1 MESIPSYEP
10 TTTIHILHRPVKE
23 VVPLILAATLIEDNR
38 NHLYADP
45 SALLDGSMRKTRS
58 GDLCWSPTINNSKKA
73 LITGNKYLQ
82 CGKEICMPTTLLEVE
97 QGTCKL
103 WITNYSQQPQL
114 ITKGMNIGTLT
125 NLEEN
130 TICFLNDVNPAKYIK
145 NQQSRKRNAREK
157 LRKLL
162 DAELTSDE
170 KEYLLHLLE
179 DFGDIFDFNRASKNH
194 GNTTVKHKIN
204 TGDSLPIKHR
214 PYRVSAAE
222 RAVIK
227 TEVQKMLK
235 EDVINSSESPWSS
248 PVVLVKKKNGEWRFC
263 VDYRRLNKVTKKDLY
278 PLPRI
283 DDALDYLAGAR
294 IFSMMDLK
302 SGYWQ
307 VELDDK
313 DREKTAFVTPDGL
326 FEFKVMP
333 FGLFNAPATFER
345 MMDSVLR
352 GLKWNICLCYLDDI
366 IVFAPN
372 FQEHQVRLRK
382 VLTCI
387 QEAGLSLNSSKC
399 CFGKKKLLIL
409 GHLVDEHGIYLDPEK
424 VAAVEKFPI
433 PQNIAGVRSF
443 LGISSYYRRF
453 IKSFANV
460 ARQLQELL
468 KKDAKFAWKSP
479 QKHSFATLKKSLIG
493 HPVFLHFQPE
503 ADTLIHSD
511 ASGYGIDAV
520 LVQMHDGQEKPI
532 AYASRSL
539 TPAEKNYSTTEEEC
553 LAVIWAISKFR
564 PYLFGKPFT
573 VVTDHHSLC
582 WLANVKDPTGRLA
595 RWALRL
601 QEYDITIVYKSG
613 RKHSDADSLSRNP
626 LISTSVETCD
636 EIPTLASVTEYIKEQ
651 LKDPK
656 LKSIIKVLKR
666 GDEYQNYLLKDGVL
680 YKKTFDPMGQKW
692 LLVVPKQLR
701 GYILRSLHD
710 APTAGHLGFA
720 KTYDHIRRK
729 YYLPG
734 LYGSTRRYISLC
746 KECQR
751 RKTPPQLPPGQLQPI
766 EPPDIPF
773 AKVGIDLLGRFPV
786 TRNGNRWIIVCT
798 DYLTSFTVTKAL
810 PTGEAIEVAKFI
822 VEEIILKH
830 GSPKEMISD
839 RGRTFLSNLV
849 KTINQLC
856 QTSHLLTTAYHP
868 QTNGLTESFNK
879 TLADMLSMYTDVEQK
894 NWDTVLPFV
903 TFAYNSAKQNSTG
916 FSPFFLIYGR
926 NITTPLDVILPH
938 NNDQDHDDS
947 YVQQLITRFEEARQL
962 AKIHIKDAQASDKR
976 RYYARH
982 RSVSYEIG
990 DLVWVYTPIRKVGLS
1005 EKLLRRYFGP
1015 YRITCQMSEVT
1026 YEVESMETYKK
1037 RRKLKNVV
1045 HVLRIKP
1052 YYEPKKQLGEE
1063 QHVVVSRR
1071 PVTRSQTRQQRD
1083 AVL

>member
-1 MESIPSYEP
+1 
-10 TTTIHILHRPVKE
+10 
-23 VVPLILAATLIEDNR
+23 
-38 NHLYADP
+38 
-45 SALLDGSMRKTRS
+45 
-58 GDLCWSPTINNSKKA
+58 
-73 LITGNKYLQ
+73 
-82 CGKEICMPTTLLEVE
+82 
-97 QGTCKL
+97 
-103 WITNYSQQPQL
+103 
-114 ITKGMNIGTLT
+114 
-125 NLEEN
+125 
-130 TICFLNDVNPAKYIK
+130 
-145 NQQSRKRNAREK
+145 
-157 LRKLL
+157 
-162 DAELTSDE
+162 
-170 KEYLLHLLE
+170 
-179 DFGDIFDFNRASKNH
+179 
-194 GNTTVKHKIN
+194 
-204 TGDSLPIKHR
+204 
-214 PYRVSAAE
+214 
-222 RAVIK
+222 
-227 TEVQKMLK
+227 
-235 EDVINSSESPWSS
+235 
-248 PVVLVKKKNGEWRFC
+248 
-263 VDYRRLNKVTKKDLY
+263 
-278 PLPRI
+278 
-283 DDALDYLAGAR
+283 
-294 IFSMMDLK
+294 
-302 SGYWQ
+302 
-307 VELDDK
+307 
-313 DREKTAFVTPDGL
+313 
-326 FEFKVMP
+326 
-333 FGLFNAPATFER
+333 
-345 MMDSVLR
+345 
-352 GLKWNICLCYLDDI
+352 
-366 IVFAPN
+366 
-372 FQEHQVRLRK
+372 
-382 VLTCI
+382 
-387 QEAGLSLNSSKC
+387 
-399 CFGKKKLLIL
+399 
-409 GHLVDEHGIYLDPEK
+409 HLVDEHGIYPDPEK

-433 PQNIAGVRSF
+433 PQNIADVRSF
-443 LGISSYYRRF
+443 LGISSYLGGF
-453 IKSFANV
+453 IKNFANV
-460 ARQLQELL
+460 ARPLQELL
-468 KKDAKFAWKSP
+468 KKDAKFTWKSP
-479 QKHSFATLKKSLIG
+479 QKHSFAALKKSLIG
-493 HPVFLHFQPE
+493 HPVLGHFQPE

-511 ASGYGIDAV
+511 ASGYGIGAV
-520 LVQMHDGQEKPI
+520 LVQMQDGQEKPI

-539 TPAEKNYSTTEEEC
+539 TPAEKNYSTTEKEC

-564 PYLFGKPFT
+564 PYLFGKTFT

-582 WLANVKDPTGRLA
+582 WLANVKDPSGRLA

-601 QEYDITIVYKSG
+601 QEYDITIVYKIG

-680 YKKTFDPMGQKW
+680 YKKTFDPMGQQW

-701 GYILRSLHD
+701 GDILRSLHD
-710 APTAGHLGFA
+710 APAAGHLGFA
-720 KTYDHIRRK
+720 KTYDRIRRK
-729 YYLPG
+729 YYWPG
-734 LYGSTRRYISLC
+734 LYGSTRRYISHC

-751 RKTPPQLPPGQLQPI
+751 RKTPPQLPPGRLQPI

-786 TRNGNRWIIVCT
+786 TRSGNRWIIVCT
-798 DYLTSFTVTKAL
+798 DYLTRFTVTKAL

-830 GSPKEMISD
+830 GSLKEMISD

-849 KTINQLC
+849 KTINELC

-868 QTNGLTESFNK
+868 QTNGLTERFNK

-947 YVQQLITRFEEARQL
+947 YVQQLITRSEEARQL

-976 RYYARH
+976 RYDARH
-982 RSVSYEIG
+982 RSVSYKIG

-1015 YRITCQMSEVT
+1015 YRITRQMSEVT
-1026 YEVESMETYKK
+1026 YEVESMETDKK
-1037 RRKLKNVV
+1037 RRKLKDVV

-1071 PVTRSQTRQQRD
+1071 PVTRSQTRKQRD

>member
-1 MESIPSYEP
+1 
-10 TTTIHILHRPVKE
+10 
-23 VVPLILAATLIEDNR
+23 
-38 NHLYADP
+38 
-45 SALLDGSMRKTRS
+45 
-58 GDLCWSPTINNSKKA
+58 
-73 LITGNKYLQ
+73 
-82 CGKEICMPTTLLEVE
+82 
-97 QGTCKL
+97 
-103 WITNYSQQPQL
+103 
-114 ITKGMNIGTLT
+114 
-125 NLEEN
+125 
-130 TICFLNDVNPAKYIK
+130 
-145 NQQSRKRNAREK
+145 
-157 LRKLL
+157 
-162 DAELTSDE
+162 
-170 KEYLLHLLE
+170 
-179 DFGDIFDFNRASKNH
+179 
-194 GNTTVKHKIN
+194 
-204 TGDSLPIKHR
+204 
-214 PYRVSAAE
+214 
-222 RAVIK
+222 
-227 TEVQKMLK
+227 
-235 EDVINSSESPWSS
+235 
-248 PVVLVKKKNGEWRFC
+248 
-263 VDYRRLNKVTKKDLY
+263 
-278 PLPRI
+278 
-283 DDALDYLAGAR
+283 
-294 IFSMMDLK
+294 
-302 SGYWQ
+302 
-307 VELDDK
+307 
-313 DREKTAFVTPDGL
+313 
-326 FEFKVMP
+326 
-333 FGLFNAPATFER
+333 
-345 MMDSVLR
+345 MDSVLR
-352 GLKWNICLCYLDDI
+352 GLKWKICLCYLDDI

-387 QEAGLSLNSSKC
+387 QGAGLSLNSSKC

-409 GHLVDEHGIYLDPEK
+409 GHLVDEHGIYPDPEK

-433 PQNIAGVRSF
+433 PQNIADVRSF

-453 IKSFANV
+453 IKNFANV
-460 ARQLQELL
+460 ARPLQELL

-479 QKHSFATLKKSLIG
+479 QKHSFAALKKLLIG
-493 HPVFLHFQPE
+493 HPVLGHFQPE

-520 LVQMHDGQEKPI
+520 LVQMQDGQEKPI

-539 TPAEKNYSTTEEEC
+539 TPAEKNYSTTEKEC

-582 WLANVKDPTGRLA
+582 WLANVKDPSGRLA

-636 EIPTLASVTEYIKEQ
+636 EIPTLASVAEYIKEQ

-656 LKSIIKVLKR
+656 LKYIIKVLKR

-680 YKKTFDPMGQKW
+680 YKKTFDPMGQQW
-692 LLVVPKQLR
+692 LLVGPKKLR
-701 GYILRSLHD
+701 GDILRSLHD

-720 KTYDHIRRK
+720 KTYDRIRRK
-729 YYLPG
+729 YYWPG
-734 LYGSTRRYISLC
+734 LYGSTRRYISHC

-751 RKTPPQLPPGQLQPI
+751 RKTPPQLPPGRLQPI

-773 AKVGIDLLGRFPV
+773 AKVGIDLLGFFPV
-786 TRNGNRWIIVCT
+786 TRSGNRWIIVCT
-798 DYLTSFTVTKAL
+798 DYLTRFTVTKAL

-849 KTINQLC
+849 KTINELC

-868 QTNGLTESFNK
+868 QTNGLTERFNK

-947 YVQQLITRFEEARQL
+947 YVQQLITRSEEARQL
-962 AKIHIKDAQASDKR
+962 AKIHIKDSQASDKR
-976 RYYARH
+976 RYDARH
-982 RSVSYEIG
+982 RSVSYKIW

-1015 YRITCQMSEVT
+1015 YRITRQMSEVT
-1026 YEVESMETYKK
+1026 YEVESMETDKK
-1037 RRKLKNVV
+1037 RRKLKDVV

-1052 YYEPKKQLGEE
+1052 YY
-1063 QHVVVSRR
+1063 
-1071 PVTRSQTRQQRD
+1071 
-1083 AVL
+1083 